1 MSVKYA
7 FFTSYFMKEFKFKG
21 DVIMSNMIFEF
32 VMEHIELVDNI
43 LWGVSEGSNLLEEKD
58 HKQAAYKIRNVLSSI
73 GIIWW
78 NIMMIALTGGLWI
91 LWLLF
96 KAYKKRRK
104 AR

>member
-1 MSVKYA
+1 
-7 FFTSYFMKEFKFKG
+7 
-21 DVIMSNMIFEF
+21 MSNMIFEF
-32 VMEHIELVDNI
+32 IMEHIELVDNI

-58 HKQAAYKIRNVLSSI
+58 HKRAADKIRKIISFI
-73 GIIWW
+73 GMIWV
-78 NIMMIALTGGLWI
+78 NILAIALTGGLWI

>member
-1 MSVKYA
+1 M
-7 FFTSYFMKEFKFKG
+7 FE
-21 DVIMSNMIFEF
+21 MIFSFILNQE
-32 VMEHIELVDNI
+32 ELVYNI

-58 HKQAAYKIRNVLSSI
+58 HKQAADKIRNILSSI

-96 KAYKKRRK
+96 KAYRK
-104 AR
+104 T

>member
-1 MSVKYA
+1 
-7 FFTSYFMKEFKFKG
+7 
-21 DVIMSNMIFEF
+21 MSNMIFEF
-32 VMEHIELVDNI
+32 IMEHIELVDNI

-58 HKQAAYKIRNVLSSI
+58 HKQAADKIRNALSSI

-96 KAYKKRRK
+96 KAYRKHRK

>member
-1 MSVKYA
+1 
-7 FFTSYFMKEFKFKG
+7 
-21 DVIMSNMIFEF
+21 MSNMIFEF
-32 VMEHIELVDNI
+32 VMEHIELIDNI

-58 HKQAAYKIRNVLSSI
+58 HEQAADKIRNILSFI

-96 KAYKKRRK
+96 KAYRKHRK

>member
-1 MSVKYA
+1 
-7 FFTSYFMKEFKFKG
+7 
-21 DVIMSNMIFEF
+21 MSNMIFEF

-58 HKQAAYKIRNVLSSI
+58 HKQTADKIRNILGSI

-78 NIMMIALTGGLWI
+78 NIMMIALTGGLWV

-96 KAYKKRRK
+96 KAYRKHRK

>member
-1 MSVKYA
+1 
-7 FFTSYFMKEFKFKG
+7 
-21 DVIMSNMIFEF
+21 MSNMIFEF

-58 HKQAAYKIRNVLSSI
+58 HKRASDKIRNILSSI

-96 KAYKKRRK
+96 KAYRKHRK

>member
-1 MSVKYA
+1 
-7 FFTSYFMKEFKFKG
+7 
-21 DVIMSNMIFEF
+21 MSNMIFEF

-58 HKQAAYKIRNVLSSI
+58 HEQAADKIRNILSSI

-78 NIMMIALTGGLWI
+78 NIMMIALTGGLWV

-96 KAYKKRRK
+96 KAYRKHRK

>member
-1 MSVKYA
+1 
-7 FFTSYFMKEFKFKG
+7 
-21 DVIMSNMIFEF
+21 MSNMIFEF

-58 HKQAAYKIRNVLSSI
+58 HEQAADKIRNILSFI

-96 KAYKKRRK
+96 KAYRKHRK

>member
-1 MSVKYA
+1 
-7 FFTSYFMKEFKFKG
+7 
-21 DVIMSNMIFEF
+21 MSNMIFEF
-32 VMEHIELVDNI
+32 VMEHIDLVDNI
-43 LWGVSEGSNLLEEKD
+43 LYGVREGSNLLEEKN
-58 HKQAAYKIRNVLSSI
+58 HKRASDKIRNILSFI

-78 NIMMIALTGGLWI
+78 NIIMIALTGGLWI

>member
-1 MSVKYA
+1 
-7 FFTSYFMKEFKFKG
+7 MKEFKFKG

-58 HKQAAYKIRNVLSSI
+58 HEQAANKIRNILSSI

-78 NIMMIALTGGLWI
+78 NIMMIALTGGLWV

-96 KAYKKRRK
+96 KAYRKHRK

>member
-1 MSVKYA
+1 
-7 FFTSYFMKEFKFKG
+7 MKEFKIKG

-32 VMEHIELVDNI
+32 VMEHIDLVDNI
-43 LWGVSEGSNLLEEKD
+43 LWGVSEGSNLLEEKN
-58 HKQAAYKIRNVLSSI
+58 HKHAANKIRNILSFI

-78 NIMMIALTGGLWI
+78 NIIMIALTGGLWI

-96 KAYKKRRK
+96 KAYRKHRK

>member
-1 MSVKYA
+1 
-7 FFTSYFMKEFKFKG
+7 
-21 DVIMSNMIFEF
+21 MSNMIFEF

-43 LWGVSEGSNLLEEKD
+43 LWGVSEGSNLVEEKD
-58 HKQAAYKIRNVLSSI
+58 HIQTADKIRNILSSI

-78 NIMMIALTGGLWI
+78 NIMMIALTGGLWV

-96 KAYKKRRK
+96 KAYRKHRK

>member
-1 MSVKYA
+1 
-7 FFTSYFMKEFKFKG
+7 
-21 DVIMSNMIFEF
+21 MSNMIFEF

-58 HKQAAYKIRNVLSSI
+58 HKRAADKIRKIISFI
-73 GIIWW
+73 GMIWV
-78 NIMMIALTGGLWI
+78 NILAIALTGGLWV

-96 KAYKKRRK
+96 KAYRKHRK

>member
-1 MSVKYA
+1 
-7 FFTSYFMKEFKFKG
+7 
-21 DVIMSNMIFEF
+21 MSNMIFEF

-58 HKQAAYKIRNVLSSI
+58 HKQTADKIRNILGSI

-96 KAYKKRRK
+96 KAYRKHRK

>member
-1 MSVKYA
+1 
-7 FFTSYFMKEFKFKG
+7 
-21 DVIMSNMIFEF
+21 MSNMIFEF

-43 LWGVSEGSNLLEEKD
+43 LWGVREGSNLLEEKD
-58 HKQAAYKIRNVLSSI
+58 HEQAANKIRNILSSI

-96 KAYKKRRK
+96 KAYRKHRK

>member
-1 MSVKYA
+1 
-7 FFTSYFMKEFKFKG
+7 MKEFKFKG

-58 HKQAAYKIRNVLSSI
+58 HKQTADKIRNILSSI

-78 NIMMIALTGGLWI
+78 NIMMIALTGGLWV

-96 KAYKKRRK
+96 KAYRKHRK

>member
-1 MSVKYA
+1 
-7 FFTSYFMKEFKFKG
+7 
-21 DVIMSNMIFEF
+21 MSNMIFEF
-32 VMEHIELVDNI
+32 VMEHIDLVDNI

-58 HKQAAYKIRNVLSSI
+58 HKQASDKIRNILSSI

-78 NIMMIALTGGLWI
+78 NIIMIALTGGLWI

-96 KAYKKRRK
+96 KAYRKHRK

>member
-1 MSVKYA
+1 
-7 FFTSYFMKEFKFKG
+7 
-21 DVIMSNMIFEF
+21 MSNMIFEF

-58 HKQAAYKIRNVLSSI
+58 HEQAADKIRNILSFI

-78 NIMMIALTGGLWI
+78 NIMMIVLTGGLWI

-96 KAYKKRRK
+96 KAYRKHRK

>member
-1 MSVKYA
+1 
-7 FFTSYFMKEFKFKG
+7 
-21 DVIMSNMIFEF
+21 MSNMIFEF

-58 HKQAAYKIRNVLSSI
+58 HKRASDKIRNILSFI

-78 NIMMIALTGGLWI
+78 NIIMIALTGGLWI

-96 KAYKKRRK
+96 KAYRKHRK

>member
-1 MSVKYA
+1 
-7 FFTSYFMKEFKFKG
+7 
-21 DVIMSNMIFEF
+21 MSNMIFEF

-58 HKQAAYKIRNVLSSI
+58 NKQAADKIRNILSSI

-96 KAYKKRRK
+96 KAYRKHRK

>member
-1 MSVKYA
+1 M
-7 FFTSYFMKEFKFKG
+7 FE
-21 DVIMSNMIFEF
+21 MIFNFILNQE
-32 VMEHIELVDNI
+32 ELVDNI

-58 HKQAAYKIRNVLSSI
+58 HKRAADKIRNVLSSI

-78 NIMMIALTGGLWI
+78 NIMMIALTGGLWV

-96 KAYKKRRK
+96 KAYKKHRK

>member
-1 MSVKYA
+1 
-7 FFTSYFMKEFKFKG
+7 
-21 DVIMSNMIFEF
+21 MSNMIFEF
-32 VMEHIELVDNI
+32 VMEHIDLVDNI
-43 LWGVSEGSNLLEEKD
+43 LYGVREGSNLLEEKD
-58 HKQAAYKIRNVLSSI
+58 RKQAAYKIRNVLSSI